1 MIEAADQKIVDCRH
15 ATLEANARF
24 EKLEVELQ
32 SSKRRIVLITKD
44 LQAAH
49 ERFGHSDEKCVKA
62 TATSEEAEIAREQ
75 LENEELSIEEN
86 IENLEESIK
95 EMKRQLELNSGKFV
109 EAERKVEVCNNDVAR
124 IQKQAEISET
134 RVKVL
139 EGVIEDH
146 GKSLNELEEREGE
159 ISEKEELNEEKIN
172 FLEGEL
178 KETIVRAEAAERNS
192 AVFQNNMMETE
203 TEINRWVKMREDM
216 QESMLTM
223 DDVADDPAYLVFSTG
238 NDDSDSRPG
247 SVNAISSMFG
257 AKSGGDD
264 SGDAD
269 SRSNSRA
276 AEPELSDAGSE
287 TPPREQTP
295 APVVM
300 AEPEPELESPPEP
313 EPEPE
318 EEEEEGSEEDSDD
331 GWD

>member
-44 LQAAH
+44 LEAAH

-86 IENLEESIK
+86 IEKLEENIK
-95 EMKRQLELNSGKFV
+95 DMKRKLELNSGKFV
-109 EAERKVEVCNNDVAR
+109 ECERKVEVCNNDVAR
-124 IQKQAEISET
+124 IQKQAEISEA

-146 GKSLNELEEREGE
+146 GKSLVELEDREGE

-172 FLEGEL
+172 YLEGEL

-192 AVFQNNMMETE
+192 AVFQNNMMMTE
-203 TEINRWVKMREDM
+203 TEINNWVKMREDM
-216 QESMLTM
+216 QQSMLTM

-238 NDDSDSRPG
+238 NADSDSRPG

-264 SGDAD
+264 SGDGD
-269 SRSNSRA
+269 SRSNSRT
-276 AEPELSDAGSE
+276 AEPELSDGSE

-300 AEPEPELESPPEP
+300 AEPEPELQSPP